1 MAGDEPHY
9 GIDELADLGG
19 VSRRTVRYYIHE
31 GLLPAPHGVGR
42 GPHYGPEH
50 LSALLRVRTQ
60 QEAGRTLEE
69 IRRPAAARGSRRS
82 APMAPAVTSWRRIP
96 LAPGVELHVS
106 SDAHLPSAEALRS
119 LADWSRTHLGRGDED
134 DDAK

>member
-1 MAGDEPHY
+1 MPGDEPRY

-19 VSRRTVRYYIHE
+19 VSRRTVRYYIQQ

-50 LSALLRVRTQ
+50 LRALLNVRTQ

-69 IRRPAAARGSRRS
+69 IRQPVAARGSRRV
-82 APMAPAVTSWRRIP
+82 AATAPAVTAWRRLL

-119 LADWSRTHLGRGDED
+119 LADWSRAHLRRGDED
-134 DDAK
+134 DDAE